1 MKTALELDAGQRAY
15 WRDQQ
20 RKANRDWAAF
30 DAAMAEMGKGTGA
43 WDAECIYCSGTGIVW
58 NNADKTSG
66 MWFPCSCGRGEA

>member
-1 MKTALELDAGQRAY
+1 MTPEQLDAGQRAY

-20 RKANRDWAAF
+20 RKAARDWAAF

-43 WDAECIYCSGTGIVW
+43 WDACHCDGDGRLW

-66 MWFPCSCGRGEA
+66 QWFACGCGREG